1 MSLSGWARPAVATV
15 MMVLGIFG
23 VYWYVD
29 HTYGAANASSASQPI
44 VPVWSPGDEG
54 ASSAQQQADTPAPTP
69 LPTLAAPPSSGATR
83 TPIDPWTSE
92 VMEAALRGPLVEEPN
107 EPDEAVEGAGLLGS
121 ASGESADHLEG
132 PVPPE
137 VGSQS
142 FETPFSENMVAYSQ
156 NPAQPPPDQY
166 TGVAPQQATTPAASG
181 SPTDT
186 ETPSPLPTNAPV
198 PWDVDDAGEGS
209 DEPKRILIVEDPRA
223 LGEGL
228 ATLLNRQL
236 GFEVVGRTSSA
247 SGCRNF
253 VVGEQGFDVAVVD
266 LFLPDGQ
273 GASLIEE
280 LRRSCPHA
288 PVLVLTESLDPS
300 YYERAMKAG
309 ADAVLGREAGPE
321 EILSVVRSL
330 SLN

>member
-1 MSLSGWARPAVATV
+1 VCG
-15 MMVLGIFG
+15 VL
-23 VYWYVD
+23 V
-29 HTYGAANASSASQPI
+29 
-44 VPVWSPGDEG
+44 
-54 ASSAQQQADTPAPTP
+54 
-69 LPTLAAPPSSGATR
+69 
-83 TPIDPWTSE
+83 
-92 VMEAALRGPLVEEPN
+92 
-107 EPDEAVEGAGLLGS
+107 
-121 ASGESADHLEG
+121 
-132 PVPPE
+132 
-137 VGSQS
+137 
-142 FETPFSENMVAYSQ
+142 
-156 NPAQPPPDQY
+156 
-166 TGVAPQQATTPAASG
+166 
-181 SPTDT
+181 
-186 ETPSPLPTNAPV
+186 
-198 PWDVDDAGEGS
+198 
-209 DEPKRILIVEDPRA
+209 

-228 ATLLNRQL
+228 ATVLNRQL
-236 GFEVVGRTSSA
+236 GLEVVGRTGSA

-309 ADAVLGREAGPE
+309 ADAVLGRGAGPE